1 VIPRLGKYGAIAI
14 ALQTAV
20 GTAATTPTNTL
31 RTTAFGNPMPEYTY
45 TNNEIADGTIF
56 ETGEQ
61 LQGVVASQRQ
71 ITAEAT
77 LADLPLLLTAM
88 LGTPAT
94 AAGSPPQAKLT
105 PRLDDYAALAPGQPL
120 TVWQP
125 HPVRNSLFTDVQIS
139 SIVITISSRATAT
152 VQVTLNTTRVS
163 PLASVPVLPAISNV
177 ELAKF
182 MNFFVKYA
190 AGTVKPTE
198 ATITITQP
206 MEAEDAAQG
215 LDSANNLYAVGWSR
229 GGALSAMVN
238 IRLGAATIPDAFRDA
253 YEARTDAVLE
263 AGFKVGTKELSVK
276 FPHSRV
282 STFVPDGGLGR
293 IVVPIDIKATYN
305 AGAPTF
311 EWNLPG
317 S

>member
-1 VIPRLGKYGAIAI
+1 MSTPRMGKYGAIAI

-20 GTAATTPTNTL
+20 GTAADAPTNTL

-45 TNNEIADGTIF
+45 TNDEIADGTIF
-56 ETGEQ
+56 ESGEQ
-61 LQGVVASQRQ
+61 LQGVAASQRQ
-71 ITAEAT
+71 ITAQAT
-77 LADLPLLLTAM
+77 LADLPVLLTAM
-88 LGTPAT
+88 LGTPGT
-94 AAGSPPQAKLT
+94 ASGSPLQATLT
-105 PRLDDYAALAPGQPL
+105 PRLNDYAALAPGQPL

-152 VQVTLNTTRVS
+152 VQVTFNTTRVS
-163 PLASVPVLPAISNV
+163 MLGSVPVLPAIATA

-190 AGTVKPTE
+190 TNPVLPTE

-229 GGALSAMVN
+229 SGPLSAMVN
-238 IRLGAATIPDAFRDA
+238 IRLGAATIPDTMRAA
-253 YEARTDAVLE
+253 YEAGSDAVLE

-305 AGAPTF
+305 AGAPSF
-311 EWNLPG
+311 EWKLPG
-317 S
+317 